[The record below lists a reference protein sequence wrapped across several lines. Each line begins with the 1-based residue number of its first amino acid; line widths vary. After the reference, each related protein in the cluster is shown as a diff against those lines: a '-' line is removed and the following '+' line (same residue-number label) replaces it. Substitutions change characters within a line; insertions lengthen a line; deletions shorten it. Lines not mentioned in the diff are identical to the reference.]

1 MGRLI
6 TTKLAF
12 ALLFTLICVGCSGVS
27 KSASTTPSANAVVIS
42 PAAATV
48 QTGATQQ
55 FTTGNTG
62 VSWSVNGNVGGNS
75 TTGLISPSGLYTA
88 PSSVPTNPT
97 VTITA
102 QTSSASGTATVSIS
116 TGSVTSF
123 QGQQWEFALTSDNSA
138 WTTTLIEATMNQ
150 SGNQLTASS
159 AGGVGAVTVQV
170 NNGVWNFSFQNQFS
184 LSGTISGTTLSLTFS
199 EPAQFPGPEISAQG
213 TIDQG
218 AITGTWQSGTLTG
231 ELSGH
236 LVSTPVSSLT
246 ATYAGTVNI
255 VGNYCDPTPNCTLMQ
270 TGQTQA
276 VMPFTPQTCSSDCYG
291 AGGTGMTLGGE
302 EASFGGQFSG
312 YAAGNA
318 AQVTFQEGYSAVN
331 GAAYGTA
338 YSVILYYDQ
347 TGKYTGTPNSM
358 AVMSWQPGG
367 SGLLV
372 LQ

>member
-1 MGRLI
+1 MGRPLAM
-6 TTKLAF
+6 KLAF
-12 ALLFTLICVGCSGVS
+12 ILFTLLLCAGCGGGT
-27 KSASTTPSANAVVIS
+27 KSTQPTVPITPAS
-42 PAAATV
+42 ATV
-48 QTGATQQ
+48 QAGATQQ
-55 FTTGNTG
+55 FMTTNTG
-62 VSWSVNGNVGGNS
+62 VTWSVNGNVGGSS

-97 VTITA
+97 VTIMA
-102 QTSSASGTATVSIS
+102 QTSSASGTATVTIS
-116 TGSVTSF
+116 TDSVTSF

-150 SGNQLTASS
+150 SGNQLTASNT
-159 AGGVGAVTVQV
+159 GAETFTVQV
-170 NNGVWNFSFQNQFS
+170 NNGVWNFPQQMQPNV
-184 LSGTISGTTLSLTFS
+184 SGTISGTTLSLTFA
-199 EPAQFPGPEISAQG
+199 EPAGLTGPAVSAQG

-218 AITGTWQSGTLTG
+218 VITGTWQSGTFTG

-236 LVSTPVSSLT
+236 LVSKPVSSLT

-276 VMPFTPQTCSSDCYG
+276 VMPFTPQTCSSVAGVCYG

-312 YAAGNA
+312 FAAGNA
-318 AQVTFQEGYSAVN
+318 AQVTFQEGYAAVN

-338 YSVILYYDQ
+338 YSVVLYYDQ
-347 TGKYTGTPNSM
+347 TGKYTGTPNSI
-358 AVMSWQPGG
+358 AVMDGFDDNG